1 MIMSLLPE
9 ISGWCRGWTVGGGGG
24 GGLDLLGVLGVRLR
38 TLAHVQI
45 LATSVFIQIS
55 LPKLLQID

>member
-1 MIMSLLPE
+1 MAGVE
-9 ISGWCRGWTVGGGGG
+9 AGQW

-38 TLAHVQI
+38 ALARVQI
-45 LATSVFIQIS
+45 LATSIFIQIS